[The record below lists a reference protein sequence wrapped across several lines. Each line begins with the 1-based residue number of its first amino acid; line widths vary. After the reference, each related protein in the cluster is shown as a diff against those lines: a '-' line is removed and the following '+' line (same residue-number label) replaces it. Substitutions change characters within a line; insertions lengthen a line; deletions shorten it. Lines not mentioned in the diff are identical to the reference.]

1 MNAIRVQQFGG
12 PEVLQVADVPD
23 PSPGEGQVLVAVK
36 AIGVNPVEAYIRA
49 GTYAVKPNLPYTPG
63 GDAAGV
69 VEAVGDGVTRVK
81 PGDRVYTAGT
91 VSGAYAAKAL
101 CNEPQIHALPEHVTF
116 PQGAALNIPYA
127 TAYRAL
133 FLRARAVP
141 SETVLIHGASGGV
154 GTAAVQWARAGG
166 LTVVGT
172 AGTPRG
178 IDLVKSV
185 GAHHVFGHHTAGYLE
200 QAIALTGGKGFEVIL
215 EMLANVNLGNDL
227 AALAKHG
234 RVVVIGSRGKVEIDP
249 RLIMG
254 RDADIRGMTLM
265 NATPHELAQIHAAIA
280 TGLQNRTLNPIINC
294 EMALG
299 DAAKAHELV
308 MAGGAYGKI
317 VLVP

>member
-1 MNAIRVQQFGG
+1 M
-12 PEVLQVADVPD
+12 DVPD

-36 AIGVNPVEAYIRA
+36 AVGVNPVETYIRA
-49 GTYAVKPNLPYTPG
+49 GTYVVKPALPYTPG

-69 VEAVGDGVTRVK
+69 VEAVGDGVARVK

-91 VSGAYAAKAL
+91 VTGAYAAKAL
-101 CNEPQIHALPEHVTF
+101 CNEPQVHPLPEHVTF
-116 PQGAALNIPYA
+116 QQGAALNVPYA

-133 FLRARAVP
+133 FIRAKAVP
-141 SETVLIHGASGGV
+141 GETVLVHGASGGV
-154 GTAAVQWARAGG
+154 GTAAVQWARAAG

-172 AGTPRG
+172 GGSPGG